1 MKTFKHKKTGEIAT
15 YKDGV
20 LKSSGFCVE
29 IGTEPSSE
37 FWEEVIEKNY
47 EILKISGYTLRDN
60 GKYSHHKSQSK
71 IGVITAE
78 KLLSSDRYSY
88 YIKTVKRLSDGEIF
102 TVGDK
107 IMYNE
112 TPLKIKKIFI
122 DSKNYKLRIISE
134 NYRSQAPVIFF
145 GINYLIKYKQ
155 PFFTTEDGVDIYE
168 GDTIFSVESSLNEI
182 NLKVAGNYKK
192 STKNHPV
199 KHWYNDDKYFSTKEK
214 AEEYIL
220 MNKPC
225 LSINDVLSIG
235 QRIIV
240 DEGKLK
246 KLVKSK
252 L

>member
-107 IMYNE
+107 TLNGDIIEFKLINNILIPTVGKK
-112 TPLKIKKIFI
+112 TPLT
-122 DSKNYKLRIISE
+122 
-134 NYRSQAPVIFF
+134 A
-145 GINYLIKYKQ
+145 
-155 PFFTTEDGVDIYE
+155 
-168 GDTIFSVESSLNEI
+168 
-182 NLKVAGNYKK
+182 NLE
-192 STKNHPV
+192 
-199 KHWYNDDKYFSTKEK
+199 F
-214 AEEYIL
+214 
-220 MNKPC
+220 
-225 LSINDVLSIG
+225 
-235 QRIIV
+235 
-240 DEGKLK
+240 LK
-246 KLVKSK
+246 KYSK
-252 L
+252 